1 MQVETLFQFINEDS
15 IRIDGTRIG
24 IETVIGTYKQGAS
37 PEEII
42 LRYPT
47 LSLLQVHATITYYL
61 SNKDEVEAIV
71 QGNCKNILSIV
82 DKSKNG
88 PKTQIQ
94 KTSKTI
100 KFLTKLQNK
109 PIYNFGSKNIF

>member
-61 SNKDEVEAIV
+61 SNKDEVEAY
-71 QGNCKNILSIV
+71 LSRV
-82 DKSKNG
+82 ESLSDDAWQQQQQNPSSFVRDLRERVEKAR
-88 PKTQIQ
+88 
-94 KTSKTI
+94 
-100 KFLTKLQNK
+100 LQLAEK
-109 PIYNFGSKNIF
+109 DPYWRSR